1 MDELNNYVV
10 IGLDNYNDM
19 RDELAVSRS
28 IITTLEQALTEKND
42 LVNQLSNQIMLLQ
55 EAIVDDADEDS
66 MEKAG

>member
-28 IITTLEQALTEKND
+28 IIASLEQSLGEKNE
-42 LVNQLSNQIMLLQ
+42 LVNQLSNQILLLQ
-55 EAIVDDADEDS
+55 EAISEEFENEPIDQ
-66 MEKAG
+66 AG